1 MTFLLVPKKKCSP
14 VIRALFSVWQNLA
27 SGSINRKIKIWD
39 VITGDSI
46 LEIMGHDD
54 NVAELVVLNDGRLV
68 SGSSDKILKVWNTD
82 SGVCLAQLSH
92 NSTLRYAD
100 INGLAVLD
108 NGDLVDLLMVQ
119 LFFGIQPIKFLA
131 DFSFFKSLNFN

>member
-1 MTFLLVPKKKCSP
+1 
-14 VIRALFSVWQNLA
+14 
-27 SGSINRKIKIWD
+27 
-39 VITGDSI
+39 
-46 LEIMGHDD
+46 MGHDD

-68 SGSSDKILKVWNTD
+68 SGSSDKTLKVWNTD

-108 NGDLVDLLMVQ
+108 NGDLVSGSVDGSII
-119 LFFGIQPIKFLA
+119 FW
-131 DFSFFKSLNFN
+131 DTTD